1 MSKNIIAI
9 LISILILLFSV
20 QDFGYMF
27 ISLPFFVLLS
37 YNLSDLILKFNNKK
51 LGKRTDKNFEWIPLI
66 PLFIIL
72 LFGRYFENTIGG
84 YELFWRSAFVSL
96 IFSVLTVYILS
107 FYYTFNDDKLKR
119 NNILGLCLFFL
130 LLIPSLS
137 IYINYR
143 FSISS
148 DKKERIE
155 INKKYINKGSKGG
168 TSYEIFIKTEF
179 DKDERLDID
188 KELYEKILDNQ
199 LIELTLSEGILGYNY
214 VENIKA
220 INKY

>member
-72 LFGRYFENTIGG
+72 IFGRYFENTIGG

-188 KELYEKILDNQ
+188 KELYEKISDNQ
-199 LIELTLSEGILGYNY
+199 LIELTLSEGILEYNY

>member
-188 KELYEKILDNQ
+188 KELYEKISDNQ

>member
-1 MSKNIIAI
+1 
-9 LISILILLFSV
+9 
-20 QDFGYMF
+20 MF